1 MDSKNINSVFRTIV
15 SPEGKVHHRLAGK
28 FMLHDGNIHV
38 LEDHE
43 GFLDGV
49 EDGPETSRSKKLLR
63 ALANSM
69 HTRVVNHQD
78 WIDGKH
84 PEMHP
89 EASVEP
95 EPEPRLNEGGG
106 IPKSAGRTSRFT
118 LQVRDSKE
126 QMHLFV
132 RGDVV
137 LLNDQP
143 LEPEQVQVIRN
154 ALENGEAILRYL
166 PEEKEMQKMEELTKA
181 IDPALATA
189 LGHMRAAVK
198 AGHMP
203 AEALKSIS
211 NEMFKDS
218 MVPTLGNKKAY
229 KDFLSRPREGIHV
242 AADAN
247 GFKSI
252 NDTFGHHVGDHAIK
266 ALGGAFR
273 EALDESVGRKNA
285 KAFRTGGDEFVAHVP
300 SHEHA
305 ARFARVLRQKLD
317 ALPAVGGTHKYSMS
331 LGFGHSP
338 EHADKALYHAKDAK
352 VAAKY
357 APGQAQMHVHSLV
370 PGSEG
375 PVPVQPSEVGLKAP
389 PSVPAPTAPV
399 TPKT

>member
-1 MDSKNINSVFRTIV
+1 MDSKSINSVFRV
-15 SPEGKVHHRLAGK
+15 LVDPEGNVHHRLAGK
-28 FMLHDGNIHV
+28 FLLHGGEIHV
-38 LEDHE
+38 LEDHD

-49 EDGPETSRSKKLLR
+49 QDGPVVPGVERLLR
-63 ALANSM
+63 ALRNSM
-69 HTRVVNHQD
+69 HTKVVNHQD
-78 WIDGKH
+78 WVEGKH
-84 PEMHP
+84 PELLPGADEDP
-89 EASVEP
+89 EP
-95 EPEPRLNEGGG
+95 TPEPRLNEGGG
-106 IPKSAGRTSRFT
+106 IPRTNGRTSRFS
-118 LQVRDSKE
+118 LQVRGSKE

-132 RGDVV
+132 RGNVV

-154 ALENGEAILRYL
+154 ALENGDAILRYL

-203 AEALKSIS
+203 PEALKSIS

-229 KDFLSRPREGIHV
+229 KDFLSRPREGVHI

-252 NDTFGHHVGDHAIK
+252 NDTFGHHVGDQAIK

-317 ALPAVGGTHKYSMS
+317 GLAPVGGTHKYSMS
-331 LGFGHSP
+331 LGFGHTP

-357 APGQAQMHVHSLV
+357 PAGQAQMHVHSLV

-375 PVPVQPSEVGLKAP
+375 PVPVSPTDIGLKAP
-389 PSVPAPTAPV
+389 PPLAPP
-399 TPKT
+399 PLKP